1 MLELQKLILWLKKIP
16 NELVFAQIPQRKN
29 GNTLGKLLISR
40 DNSLA
45 VWTDRIKNKQIYDGN
60 KTFQNTYWTFY
71 YHWACISGK

>member
-45 VWTDRIKNKQIYDGN
+45 V
-60 KTFQNTYWTFY
+60 
-71 YHWACISGK
+71 